1 MSTLIIGN
9 AILFICAL
17 LTAGR
22 SYRVGSEQYTS
33 GFTISLSAT
42 FLAASAVASMLL
54 TGSQDQDHQTLLRML
69 NNLAYYAA
77 VPLIAS
83 AMVADAIGQNWSKP
97 AWGRWLLVL
106 LALFE
111 VTRRGEAGLEYSQ
124 IMSVL
129 VAASMLFAAVKL
141 QSLMARLGSLV
152 AAISIAAAALLFSP
166 ISLMPEYQSALLY
179 PAALGLMVFAS
190 SLVLPAHKADA

>member
-1 MSTLIIGN
+1 MSPLIIGN
-9 AILFICAL
+9 IALLICAL
-17 LTAGR
+17 YLAGR

-42 FLAASAVASMLL
+42 FLAASAVASILL
-54 TGSQDQDHQTLLRML
+54 TGSSDQDQQTLLRML
-69 NNLAYYAA
+69 NNLGYYAA

-111 VTRRGEAGLEYSQ
+111 LTRRAQYGLEYSQ
-124 IMSVL
+124 IMAVL
-129 VAASMLFAAVKL
+129 VAASMLFAAIRFSNML
-141 QSLMARLGSLV
+141 ARLGSLV
-152 AAISIAAAALLFSP
+152 AAASIAAAALLFSP
-166 ISLMPEYQSALLY
+166 VTLMPEYQSALLY
-179 PAALGLMVFAS
+179 PLALGLMLLAS
-190 SLVLPAHKADA
+190 SQVLPKQA